1 MRQFDVVLLLIACE
15 LVKNLML
22 MHHNHK
28 LHTIFFPEMAKG
40 KVFAKLVCLSLPK
53 LDLKALSLGYLP
65 DSTVYLRNAINVLKS
80 VIEIIFVTS
89 GRLE

>member
-1 MRQFDVVLLLIACE
+1 
-15 LVKNLML
+15 
-22 MHHNHK
+22 
-28 LHTIFFPEMAKG
+28 MAKG